1 MIFHLY
7 DVNTIIIFDH
17 KVIRGTHF
25 FLADQDTT
33 RLNMLFF
40 FKFKREGISYKRGR
54 LNTYRPC
61 KLIFKNPM
69 CWLWQ

>member
-40 FKFKREGISYKRGR
+40 FN
-54 LNTYRPC
+54 LNEKGFLT
-61 KLIFKNPM
+61 KEDD
-69 CWLWQ
+69 